1 MITAYKRAYTEV
13 IEIIKYFPNEE
24 YAKIPLEKI
33 NYYKENMDKDYN
45 FKINPNIEL
54 EKQNISREANAIL
67 VTLFNDYFATD
78 RQKEILK
85 GKYNTSVN
93 MLINASIEELIKT
106 ENINLYAKEDK
117 YSTMKRSLLIKE
129 SFSNGLNKLKEKYNI
144 SISKLINMAIKNA
157 VNS

>member
-1 MITAYKRAYTEV
+1 MHILCMYIRLKYVSNSNIIITKVGDIMSVFDRFYDKEKLIRKTV
-13 IEIIKYFPNEE
+13 EIDNDLY
-24 YAKIPLEKI
+24 
-33 NYYKENMDKDYN
+33 DK
-45 FKINPNIEL
+45 L
-54 EKQNISREANAIL
+54 S
-67 VTLFNDYFATD
+67 
-78 RQKEILK
+78 EILK

-144 SISKLINMAIKNA
+144 SISKLINMDIKNA

>member
-1 MITAYKRAYTEV
+1 MYIRLKYVSNSNIIITNVGDIMSVFDCFYDKEKLIRKTV
-13 IEIIKYFPNEE
+13 EIDNDLY
-24 YAKIPLEKI
+24 
-33 NYYKENMDKDYN
+33 DK
-45 FKINPNIEL
+45 L
-54 EKQNISREANAIL
+54 S
-67 VTLFNDYFATD
+67 
-78 RQKEILK
+78 EILK

>member
-1 MITAYKRAYTEV
+1 MYIRLKYVSNSNIIITKVGDIMSVFDRFYDKEKLIRKTV
-13 IEIIKYFPNEE
+13 EIDNDLY
-24 YAKIPLEKI
+24 
-33 NYYKENMDKDYN
+33 DK
-45 FKINPNIEL
+45 L
-54 EKQNISREANAIL
+54 S
-67 VTLFNDYFATD
+67 
-78 RQKEILK
+78 EILK

-117 YSTMKRSLLIKE
+117 YSTIKRSLLIKE

>member
-1 MITAYKRAYTEV
+1 MYIRLKYVSNSNIIITKVGDIMSVFDCFYDKEKLIRKTV
-13 IEIIKYFPNEE
+13 EIDNDLY
-24 YAKIPLEKI
+24 
-33 NYYKENMDKDYN
+33 DK
-45 FKINPNIEL
+45 L
-54 EKQNISREANAIL
+54 S
-67 VTLFNDYFATD
+67 
-78 RQKEILK
+78 EILK

-93 MLINASIEELIKT
+93 MLINASIEEIIKT

>member
-1 MITAYKRAYTEV
+1 MYIRLKYVSNSNIIITKVGDIMSVFDRFYDKEKLIRKTV
-13 IEIIKYFPNEE
+13 EIDNDLY
-24 YAKIPLEKI
+24 
-33 NYYKENMDKDYN
+33 DK
-45 FKINPNIEL
+45 L
-54 EKQNISREANAIL
+54 S
-67 VTLFNDYFATD
+67 
-78 RQKEILK
+78 EILK

>member
-1 MITAYKRAYTEV
+1 MHILCMYIRLKYVSNSNIIITKVGDIMSVFDRFYDKEKLIRKTV
-13 IEIIKYFPNEE
+13 EIDNDLY
-24 YAKIPLEKI
+24 
-33 NYYKENMDKDYN
+33 DK
-45 FKINPNIEL
+45 L
-54 EKQNISREANAIL
+54 S
-67 VTLFNDYFATD
+67 
-78 RQKEILK
+78 EILK
-85 GKYNTSVN
+85 EKYNTSVN

>member
-1 MITAYKRAYTEV
+1 MHILCIYIRLKYVSNSNIIITKVGDIMSVFDCFYDKEKLIRKTV
-13 IEIIKYFPNEE
+13 EIDNDLY
-24 YAKIPLEKI
+24 
-33 NYYKENMDKDYN
+33 DK
-45 FKINPNIEL
+45 L
-54 EKQNISREANAIL
+54 S
-67 VTLFNDYFATD
+67 
-78 RQKEILK
+78 EILK

>member
-1 MITAYKRAYTEV
+1 MYIRLKYVSNSNIIITKVGDIMSVFDRFYDKEKLIRKTV
-13 IEIIKYFPNEE
+13 EIDNDLY
-24 YAKIPLEKI
+24 
-33 NYYKENMDKDYN
+33 DK
-45 FKINPNIEL
+45 L
-54 EKQNISREANAIL
+54 S
-67 VTLFNDYFATD
+67 
-78 RQKEILK
+78 EILK

-106 ENINLYAKEDK
+106 ENINLYAKGDK

>member
-1 MITAYKRAYTEV
+1 MYIRLKYVSNSNIIITKVGDIMSVFDRFYDKEKLIRKTV
-13 IEIIKYFPNEE
+13 EIDNDLY
-24 YAKIPLEKI
+24 
-33 NYYKENMDKDYN
+33 DK
-45 FKINPNIEL
+45 L
-54 EKQNISREANAIL
+54 S
-67 VTLFNDYFATD
+67 
-78 RQKEILK
+78 EILK
-85 GKYNTSVN
+85 EKYNTSVN

-117 YSTMKRSLLIKE
+117 YSTIKRSLLIKE

>member
-1 MITAYKRAYTEV
+1 MYIRLKYVSNSNIIITKVGDIMSVFGCFYDKEELIRKTV
-13 IEIIKYFPNEE
+13 EIDNDLY
-24 YAKIPLEKI
+24 
-33 NYYKENMDKDYN
+33 DK
-45 FKINPNIEL
+45 L
-54 EKQNISREANAIL
+54 S
-67 VTLFNDYFATD
+67 
-78 RQKEILK
+78 EILK
-85 GKYNTSVN
+85 EKYNTSVN
-93 MLINASIEELIKT
+93 MLINASIEEIIKT